1 MFGRLSRLEW
11 LGASVG
17 SLDRPGQPASVA
29 TNGFRAR
36 SPENEPRWVGG
47 CFGVPRILF
56 WIDGP
61 NDLRLWVHECG
72 GRP

>member
-1 MFGRLSRLEW
+1 VSVLGRPSRLER

-36 SPENEPRWVGG
+36 SPE
-47 CFGVPRILF
+47 
-56 WIDGP
+56 IDP
-61 NDLRLWVHECG
+61 VRARSLRL
-72 GRP
+72 PA